1 MSALGRIALVC
12 LARARH
18 SPDLLA
24 ELERLA
30 ALIDEVLQAPDGAA
44 AFSAI
49 FSYILEVTDQSPDN
63 IEHFAQQ
70 LGPKAV
76 EAFMTGA
83 QQLTEKVQ
91 KQAFDKGLEK
101 GLEQGL
107 EKGLEKGLAVG
118 RADLLIKL
126 LEGSYGTLSPE
137 RLAVVRGA
145 TVAELDAW
153 AVRLLK
159 ADAIDDVFGD

>member
-1 MSALGRIALVC
+1 
-12 LARARH
+12 
-18 SPDLLA
+18 
-24 ELERLA
+24 
-30 ALIDEVLQAPDGAA
+30 
-44 AFSAI
+44 
-49 FSYILEVTDQSPDN
+49 
-63 IEHFAQQ
+63 
-70 LGPKAV
+70 
-76 EAFMTGA
+76 MTGA

-137 RLAVVRGA
+137 RVAVVRGA